1 MGGEERRIHTRIE
14 TDLPCVV
21 RNEDGA
27 FEARLRDLSRGGAS
41 IVGPPAIGQLGAA
54 VELEMELP
62 GFPEAVGV
70 LTEIIRA
77 TPAPPLMR
85 FGLRF
90 VLVEPRQRDQLGHFL
105 DALLERQGAD
115 GRAHPRVYPHFEVVC
130 TTAAQTRAMMDNV
143 SRGGLALVC
152 DTPLVVDE
160 PVTVGVH
167 LGDEAAHLE
176 LRGHVV
182 HVRSI
187 GGPGKHRFH
196 AGIRFAPL
204 SGSEEAALRDLMA
217 ALLAG
222 KR

>member
-1 MGGEERRIHTRIE
+1 MGAQERRVHARIE

-27 FEARLRDLSRGGAS
+27 FEARLRNLSRAGAAV
-41 IVGPPAIGQLGAA
+41 VGPPGVGKLGDA

-62 GFPEAVGV
+62 GFSEPVGV
-70 LTEIIRA
+70 LTEIIR
-77 TPAPPLMR
+77 TELCPPGFR

-90 VLVEPRQRDQLGHFL
+90 VLVEPRQREHLGHFL
-105 DALLERQGAD
+105 EALLERQGA
-115 GRAHPRVYPHFEVVC
+115 GSRAHPRVYPHLEVVC
-130 TTAAQTRAMMDNV
+130 TTAAQTRAMMNNV
-143 SRGGLALVC
+143 SQGGLALEC
-152 DTPLVVDE
+152 DLPLVLDE
-160 PVTVGVH
+160 PVTIGVH
-167 LGDEAAHLE
+167 LGDEAAQLE

-187 GGPGKHRFH
+187 GEHRYH
-196 AGIRFAPL
+196 AGIRFSPL

-222 KR
+222 KQ

>member
-1 MGGEERRIHTRIE
+1 MAGEERRIHTRIE
-14 TDLPCVV
+14 TDLACVV

-41 IVGPPAIGQLGAA
+41 IVGPPAVGQVGAA

-62 GFPEAVGV
+62 GFPESVGV
-70 LTEIIRA
+70 LTEIIRVS
-77 TPAPPLMR
+77 PAPPLVR

-90 VLVEPRQRDQLGHFL
+90 VLVEPRQRDHLGHFL
-105 DALLERQGAD
+105 EALIERKGAG
-115 GRAHPRVYPHFEVVC
+115 GRVHPRVYPHLEVVC

-143 SRGGLALVC
+143 SRGGLALEC
-152 DTPLVVDE
+152 DMPLVLDE
-160 PVTVGVH
+160 QVTIGVH
-167 LGDEAAHLE
+167 LGDDAAHLE

-182 HVRSI
+182 HVRSL
-187 GGPGKHRFH
+187 GGPGEHRFH
-196 AGIRFAPL
+196 AGIRFSPL